1 MAWGFESFVYWDP
14 FYWGAE
20 ALVMN
25 FIIWTLF
32 AYLSARGASEKPL
45 EEAMQVM
52 GYTFGAGLLMDF
64 IGLPSMWV
72 GIFLLVSY
80 ILATKYVVKWTW
92 GKTVFVM
99 GTITVNLGM
108 STMMPKSVAP
118 IFLWGV
124 VMLMLFI
131 RSQERIRKNKIIA
144 EKKVTE
150 KK

>member
-14 FYWGAE
+14 FYWGPQ

-32 AYLSARGASEKPL
+32 AYLSARGASDKPL

-64 IGLPSMWV
+64 MGFPSMWV
-72 GIFLLVSY
+72 GILLLVSY
-80 ILATKYVVKWTW
+80 VFATKYVVKWTW
-92 GKTVFVM
+92 GKTAFVM
-99 GTITVNLGM
+99 GTISVNLGV
-108 STMMPKSVAP
+108 SSIVAEPVKP

-124 VMLMLFI
+124 ILLMLFL
-131 RSQERIRKNKIIA
+131 RSQERIRKNKINA
-144 EKKVTE
+144 EKKVE

>member
-1 MAWGFESFVYWDP
+1 MAWGFANFVFWDP
-14 FYWGAE
+14 FYWGPTG
-20 ALVMN
+20 LIMN

-32 AYLSARGASEKPL
+32 AYLSSRGATDKPL

-64 IGLPSMWV
+64 MRIPSMIV
-72 GIFLLVSY
+72 GISLLLSY
-80 ILATKYVVKWTW
+80 IFATKYVVKWTW
-92 GKTVFVM
+92 GKTFFVI
-99 GTITVNLGM
+99 GTISINLGM
-108 STMMPKSVAP
+108 STMMPRSVAP

-131 RSQERIRKNKIIA
+131 RSQERIRKNKINA
-144 EKKVTE
+144 EKKVE